1 MKIKTVAL
9 SVLIVQLVILAL
21 ICWTWYNIFS
31 ADFGGLEGVMGIFLI
46 AGTFYYFALTVCA
59 YILFKKAEESKNF
72 YLKILFVSVLSLA
85 PLIYIYF

>member
-21 ICWTWYNIFS
+21 ICWTWYRTFVS
-31 ADFGGLEGVMGIFLI
+31 DFGGGEMAGAMGILLI
-46 AGTFYYFALTVCA
+46 ISTIYYFALTVCA

-72 YLKILFVSVLSLA
+72 YFKIL
-85 PLIYIYF
+85 LIAC